1 MQTGDATTHSAHSP
15 PHTPAWCVTA
25 HDPSAGE
32 DDWLHM
38 SEPVL
43 VAEGVLARLVM
54 SINPDTGEEDGPY
67 VMVGDDQL
75 APTEAERRGNELSA
89 LAALA
94 RRPRGPGA
102 GA

>member
-1 MQTGDATTHSAHSP
+1 MFADEGGMATAHSP
-15 PHTPAWCVTA
+15 PWCVTA
-25 HDPSAGE
+25 HDPSRGE

-38 SEPVL
+38 SEPVV
-43 VAEGVLARLVM
+43 VAEGVVARLVM
-54 SINPDTGEEDGPY
+54 SVDPQTGEQDGPY

-75 APTEAERRGNELSA
+75 TPSEAQRRGFELSA

-94 RRPRGPGA
+94 LRPPDPDA